1 MISVRE
7 AREGDLERINDIYTQ
22 AVLRTTATFDTA
34 AKTLGERKGWFAHHG
49 AAHPVIVAEE
59 KGDIYGWASL
69 SQWSDRPAYSRTV
82 ENSVYIA
89 EEHRGRGIG
98 TQLLRE
104 LISLSRRLG
113 HHAVI
118 ARITQDNPASIRMHE
133 AAGFFLVGT
142 MREVG
147 VKFGRILD
155 VNILELLL

>member
-1 MISVRE
+1 MVSVRE

-22 AVLRTTATFDTA
+22 AVLSTTATFDTT
-34 AKTLGERKGWFAHHG
+34 AKTLEERKGWFAHHG

-59 KGDIYGWASL
+59 NGTLYGWASL

-89 EEHRGRGIG
+89 EECRGRGIG

-104 LISLSRRLG
+104 LISHARLLG

-118 ARITQDNPASIRMHE
+118 ARIAQDNPASMRMHE

-142 MREVG
+142 MKEVG
-147 VKFGRILD
+147 VKFGRVLD